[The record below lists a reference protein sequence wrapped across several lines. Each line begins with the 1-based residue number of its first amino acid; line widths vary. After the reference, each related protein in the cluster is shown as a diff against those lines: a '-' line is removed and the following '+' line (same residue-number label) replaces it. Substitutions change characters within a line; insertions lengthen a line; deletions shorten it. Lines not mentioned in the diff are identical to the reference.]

1 MPGLRP
7 TRRSFPTPPS
17 PLLPPPP
24 SLRSPLHPSPPDVLP
39 PPRFPRLLRQRDDKG
54 PEDSTSAEQI
64 ADMYRKQAYHK
75 PDAVV
80 EEEEEEEA

>member
-1 MPGLRP
+1 MGRELMPGLRLIHRSSP
-7 TRRSFPTPPS
+7 TLPS
-17 PLLPPPP
+17 PLT
-24 SLRSPLHPSPPDVLP
+24 SS

-80 EEEEEEEA
+80 EEEEEEDA

>member
-1 MPGLRP
+1 M
-7 TRRSFPTPPS
+7 
-17 PLLPPPP
+17 PPP
-24 SLRSPLHPSPPDVLP
+24 L
-39 PPRFPRLLRQRDDKG
+39 RFPRLLRQRDDKG

-80 EEEEEEEA
+80 EEEEEEDA